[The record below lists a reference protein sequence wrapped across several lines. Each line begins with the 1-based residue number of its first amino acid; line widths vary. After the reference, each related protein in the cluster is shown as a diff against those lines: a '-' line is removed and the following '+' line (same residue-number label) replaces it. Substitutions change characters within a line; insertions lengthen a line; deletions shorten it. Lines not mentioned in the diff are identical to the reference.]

1 MLACFFSL
9 GVILLCCYCAGLFV
23 VLKSHAVHA
32 ASCTPLNGSIVHAHL
47 VKLFLFA
54 QACNVVMQYTGA
66 EPCAGVPLLVTVKRV
81 PTAPWDTAATSRA
94 VL

>member
-1 MLACFFSL
+1 MP
-9 GVILLCCYCAGLFV
+9 I
-23 VLKSHAVHA
+23 
-32 ASCTPLNGSIVHAHL
+32 L